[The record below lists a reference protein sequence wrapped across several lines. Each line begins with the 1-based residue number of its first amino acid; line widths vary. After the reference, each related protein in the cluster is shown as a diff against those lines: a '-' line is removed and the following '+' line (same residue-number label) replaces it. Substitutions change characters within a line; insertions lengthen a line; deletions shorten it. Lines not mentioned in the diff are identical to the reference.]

1 MAQTKRKNSSIYQ
14 LRIYEVSSDK
24 RTIFHK
30 RFKENALRIMKRYEF
45 EPVALWESKS
55 VLNFEFIYILRW
67 PDEETMERQWRMF
80 LADPEW
86 IEIKR
91 KMAEEIGEPVQRV
104 TSRVLDA
111 VEYSPLFN
119 GDSNSQSR

>member
-1 MAQTKRKNSSIYQ
+1 MTQTERKDSSIYQ
-14 LRIYEVSSDK
+14 LRIYEVSPEK
-24 RTIFHK
+24 RIPFHK

-67 PDEETMERQWRMF
+67 PDLETMDRQWKLF

-91 KMAEEIGEPVQRV
+91 KMAEEIGEPVQSV
-104 TSRVLDA
+104 TSRLLDA
-111 VEYSPLFN
+111 VEYSPVFN
-119 GDSNSQSR
+119 F